1 MPADFGQLCED
12 VVTATNRPELIGEIQ
27 LAVRQA
33 TKYFH
38 LRDFFM
44 KDAQEN
50 IFTFPV
56 ANYTFQI
63 SVSDTFTRFRKIRYI
78 KKYDNVNA
86 VIKETPED
94 KVSQVDPDA
103 LFDRYGAPKNNVF
116 YIAGDNLNIRCNT
129 QESSFLISWYAYPD
143 TLPESFKSWIA
154 DLYDVAIVEYA
165 KAQIFN
171 AIGMD
176 AEAKRIKDE
185 IETVHW
191 PIIVANDIEAR
202 A

>member
-1 MPADFGQLCED
+1 MPADFGQLCDD
-12 VVTATNRPELIGEIQ
+12 VAVATNRPELVDEIK

-50 IFTFPV
+50 IFTFPI
-56 ANYTFQI
+56 ANYTFQL

-86 VIKETPED
+86 IVKENPDD
-94 KVSQVDPDA
+94 KVKEVDPNA

-116 YIAGDNLNIRCNT
+116 YIAGDNLNIKCNT

-143 TLPESFKSWIA
+143 TVPESFKSWIA

-185 IETVHW
+185 IEMVHW